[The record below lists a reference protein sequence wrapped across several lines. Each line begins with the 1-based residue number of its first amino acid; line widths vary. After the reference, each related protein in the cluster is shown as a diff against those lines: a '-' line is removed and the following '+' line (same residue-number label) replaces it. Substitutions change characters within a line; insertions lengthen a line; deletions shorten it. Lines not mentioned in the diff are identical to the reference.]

1 MGVWIK
7 GRYVESTD
15 VHGNPI
21 KEKRRRNLGKKY
33 RTTRRKIEKFAEG
46 LPKGNAFT
54 GGFESP
60 RRSAPKRRAPAKKY
74 IVHKG
79 KIYKAVETQK
89 KKKLKKKKEYYHDPW
104 SFM

>member
-21 KEKRRRNLGKKY
+21 KEKRRRKLGKKY
-33 RTTRRKIEKFAEG
+33 ETSRRKVEKYVRG
-46 LPKGNAFT
+46 LPSGNAFT
-54 GGFESP
+54 GGFEPP
-60 RRSAPKRRAPAKKY
+60 RRSVPKRRAPAKKY

-79 KIYKAVETQK
+79 KIYKAVEKAK
-89 KKKLKKKKEYYHDPW
+89 KKKSKKKIYYHDPW
-104 SFM
+104 AFM